1 MQWSVFTSKT
11 SGVWWKCEENLRFWV
26 KSGCRRVKRSLAA
39 SFTKNKSRPFGGL
52 NFWWRWRELNPRPVM
67 TSWRHTTR
75 LFHFYC
81 FSSSRWANGQ
91 APFRLFFL
99 KSRRWTGN
107 QNSCARVLLTP
118 RSLSTRQGQDV
129 AVKRRVRTLRSQLLF
144 WLMFYEAN
152 SHPRR
157 AFGNQHIQSNP
168 EHPQYSMKCVE
179 S

>member
-1 MQWSVFTSKT
+1 
-11 SGVWWKCEENLRFWV
+11 
-26 KSGCRRVKRSLAA
+26 
-39 SFTKNKSRPFGGL
+39 
-52 NFWWRWRELNPRPVM
+52 M

-168 EHPQYSMKCVE
+168 EHPQYSIKCFEPERIIYIIFIFFQVFYQVFFIFPTVIHSRPVKNAKKKSCLPE
-179 S
+179 RLLPEFPSRSLNWQRSEIWSG